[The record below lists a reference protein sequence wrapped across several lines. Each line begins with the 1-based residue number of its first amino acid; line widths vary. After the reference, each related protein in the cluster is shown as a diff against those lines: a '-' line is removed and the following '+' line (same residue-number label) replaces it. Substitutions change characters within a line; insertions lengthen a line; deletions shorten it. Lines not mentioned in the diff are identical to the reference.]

1 MINQYEIIR
10 ELGRGCHGKVK
21 LGKNVETGQLFAIK
35 VIYKNTRRR
44 LGSKSLLSTQLTKI
58 QREIA
63 ILKKCQHPHIVK
75 LQEVIDDPKSKKIY
89 MILEYMDG
97 GEINFKDP
105 DTNEPILELDTIKNI
120 IRNVVLGLEYLHNHG
135 IIHRD
140 IKPANLLWSS
150 DGTVKISDFGVS
162 YCKRIKLDTGLSH
175 SSSFT
180 YSSSPGSSS
189 SRPQSIG
196 DYNELPGLAINNNR
210 ISVQSFNQSQEE
222 FNNNSN
228 SNEDDLELAKTA
240 GSPAFFAP
248 ELCWSGEDS
257 NFSKRPPI
265 TSAIDIWALGV
276 TLYCFIYGTVPFTA
290 ETEFELF
297 EIIPRDPIIFPEH
310 IPIDHQLKDLLLK
323 LLEKDVS
330 KRILISDIKT
340 HPWILSD
347 LQDPEEWIQTNSEE
361 QYPKV
366 DYTDHEVENAI
377 TVKEKI
383 RRQFRKFSGTFLRPF
398 KK

>member
-1 MINQYEIIR
+1 MNTNLYSWSTFQDHLVSPTQISFPKDFLTPLTPQPSQTVIETHNIVVDYDPITQNKMINQYEIIR

-21 LGKNVETGQLFAIK
+21 LGKNMETGQLFAIK

-120 IRNVVLGLEYLHNHG
+120 IRNVVLGLEYLHSHG

-210 ISVQSFNQSQEE
+210 VSVQSFNQSQEE

-248 ELCWSGEDS
+248 ELCWSG
-257 NFSKRPPI
+257 N
-265 TSAIDIWALGV
+265 
-276 TLYCFIYGTVPFTA
+276 Y
-290 ETEFELF
+290 
-297 EIIPRDPIIFPEH
+297 
-310 IPIDHQLKDLLLK
+310 LKNLLL
-323 LLEKDVS
+323 
-330 KRILISDIKT
+330 
-340 HPWILSD
+340 
-347 LQDPEEWIQTNSEE
+347 
-361 QYPKV
+361 
-366 DYTDHEVENAI
+366 A
-377 TVKEKI
+377 
-383 RRQFRKFSGTFLRPF
+383 F
-398 KK
+398 